1 MIIEL
6 STTGV
11 KWNHNPR
18 IHTLFRWSMIGKGK
32 IFSKLDMKSAYNL
45 IWIKSGDEYKTAFTF
60 KLGYFEYSVVPFGLK
75 NTPAVFQHF
84 VSDIFEDIICK
95 FVYCYIDDIFIFSSD
110 YSTHVEHIEEV
121 LSRLR
126 SSKLVTTLEKCEW
139 VLWSLY
145 WFSRLIHLWWRYQYA
160 SK

>member
-1 MIIEL
+1 MLE
-6 STTGV
+6 
-11 KWNHNPR
+11 N
-18 IHTLFRWSMIGKGK
+18 IGKGK
-32 IFSKLDMKSAYNL
+32 IFSKLDLKSAYNL

-84 VSDIFEDIICK
+84 VSDIFEDIIGK

-110 YSTHVEHIEEV
+110 YSTHVEHIKEV

-126 SSKLVTTLEKCEW
+126 SSNLVATLEKCEFF
-139 VLWSLY
+139 VPYIDFLG
-145 WFSRLIHLWWRYQYA
+145 
-160 SK
+160 